1 MGFFYQSEL
10 AYPLGYFVNVN
21 TSDLFA
27 QHNTWVLC
35 LKLQINLAVYVCR
48 KQTMGFG
55 FESSQ

>member
-1 MGFFYQSEL
+1 MGFFTNQSL
-10 AYPLGYFVNVN
+10 RTLSYFVNVN